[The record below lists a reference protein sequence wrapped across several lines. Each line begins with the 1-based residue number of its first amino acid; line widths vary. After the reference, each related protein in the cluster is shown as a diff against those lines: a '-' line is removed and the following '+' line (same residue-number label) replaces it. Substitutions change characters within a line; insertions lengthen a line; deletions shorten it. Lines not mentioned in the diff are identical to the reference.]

1 VSHII
6 AADPVAIPILQRFT
20 AIILLDSTVIV
31 LPDELASVWRG
42 CGGSTEERTQAA
54 VKLQVSLDLLTGIM
68 HGPELYDGRSHDS
81 SSTLQQAALQ
91 PGALRLAD
99 LGYFRLDVFAE
110 HCQQGGYFL
119 SRLEAATIVF
129 DSEQQRLDLLTFLQR
144 RGQAVDEPV
153 EVGVHHHLSVRL
165 LAVRVPQEVANER
178 RRKLRAEAKR
188 RGQTVNKVRLALADW
203 TIYVTNVPV
212 ELLSLEEA
220 LILARVRWQIEL
232 LFKLWKQHGCIDEW
246 RSAKPWAILCE
257 VYAKLIAMVFQ
268 HWLLV
273 ICCWGYPDRSL
284 VKAAQTIRT
293 FTPLLSS
300 ALSGLSPLHDVL
312 ERFQYILRC
321 GCRVNPRKKHPNT
334 YQRLLACTATEG
346 ILA

>member
-1 VSHII
+1 MSERFTPQASTFLQAILDLVVSHII
-6 AADPVAIPILQRFT
+6 AGDPVAIPIVQRFT
-20 AIILLDSTVIV
+20 AIIVLDSTVIV

-42 CGGSTEERTQAA
+42 CGGSTAESTQAA
-54 VKLQVSLDLLTGIM
+54 VKLQVSFDVLTGVLR
-68 HGPELYDGRSHDS
+68 GPELYDGRSHDS
-81 SSTLQQAALQ
+81 SSSLQHAALQ

-99 LGYFRLDVFAE
+99 LGYFRLDVFAA
-110 HCQQGGYFL
+110 HWKPGGYFL
-119 SRLEAATIVF
+119 SRLEAATAVF
-129 DSEQQRLDLLTFLQR
+129 DSEQQRLDLLSFLR
-144 RGQAVDEPV
+144 ARGSQVDEPV
-153 EVGVHHHLSVRL
+153 ELGVQHHLPVRRFS
-165 LAVRVPQEVANER
+165 VRVPEEVANER

-188 RGQTVNKVRLALADW
+188 RGQTVSKVRLALADW

-220 LILARVRWQIEL
+220 LVLARVRWQIEL

-246 RSAKPWAILCE
+246 RSTKPWTILCE

-293 FTPLLSS
+293 FTPRL
-300 ALSGLSPLHDVL
+300 A
-312 ERFQYILRC
+312 F
-321 GCRVNPRKKHPNT
+321 RVKWVEPAR
-334 YQRLLACTATEG
+334 
-346 ILA
+346 